1 MYHFVMLDFMPGTI
15 TLQWH
20 KTQQKIEIM
29 YIKSSILKK
38 RDLEVKITEF
48 VFLPFND
55 SYR

>member
-1 MYHFVMLDFMPGTI
+1 MLDFMPGTI